1 MTIITQKELVE
12 GFKKLP
18 TLSRQELFDFMQFL
32 LLKDQILENNGES
45 LTLNDLNTIAEGER
59 EYERGETTSL
69 EDYAKSRGITI

>member
-32 LLKDQILENNGES
+32 LLKNQILENGGES
-45 LTLNDLNTIAEGER
+45 LTLNDLNTIFEGER
-59 EYERGETTSL
+59 EYECGETVSL
-69 EDYAKSRGITI
+69 QDYSKSRGI

>member
-45 LTLNDLNTIAEGER
+45 LTLNDLNTIVEGER